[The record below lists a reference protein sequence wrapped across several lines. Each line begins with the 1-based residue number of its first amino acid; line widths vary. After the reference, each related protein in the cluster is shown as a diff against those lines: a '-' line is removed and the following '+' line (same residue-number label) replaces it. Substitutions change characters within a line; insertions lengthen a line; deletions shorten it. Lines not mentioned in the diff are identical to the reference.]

1 VKRGAPGAA
10 RLTWWQYP
18 DGTIELVHV
27 GHHDDLLR

>member
-1 VKRGAPGAA
+1 
-10 RLTWWQYP
+10 LTWWQYP